1 MPPVPLLPPYRPVP
15 TNRPPFPRRRAPRW
29 PRLSPAQWLPLPARM
44 ILRLPSVRIQSNRS
58 STCSEKTQ
66 SRLLLHLGPGPLLWR
81 RRPMVRRL
89 PSVRI
94 QSDRSSTCSEKTQHP
109 RRQQTCRIR
118 RAYTRPQASLTFRRP
133 VNRTMVRLR
142 PQRLP
147 RRLRP
152 GPPLSPLR
160 RHRQPTP
167 ARIRRSLSSIFSRTS
182 PLHNKRRAAHASLA
196 AKLRVRS
203 APNQIR
209 LSVWC
214 SKVGPSAFNAVQ
226 TRFRGAISRMW

>member
-1 MPPVPLLPPYRPVP
+1 
-15 TNRPPFPRRRAPRW
+15 
-29 PRLSPAQWLPLPARM
+29 M

-66 SRLLLHLGPGPLLWR
+66 SRLLPHLGPGPLLWR
-81 RRPMVRRL
+81 RRPMIRRL

-118 RAYTRPQASLTFRRP
+118 RAHTRPQASLTFRRP

-147 RRLRP
+147 RRLHP
-152 GPPLSPLR
+152 GPPLSQLPR
-160 RHRQPTP
+160 RHRRPTP
-167 ARIRRSLSSIFSRTS
+167 ARIRRNPSSIFSRTS
-182 PLHNKRRAAHASLA
+182 DFTISAARRMRAWRRNCASAQRQTKFVSQYGARRSVPAALNWLTTQSIANPSL
-196 AKLRVRS
+196 
-203 APNQIR
+203 PQIP
-209 LSVWC
+209 C
-214 SKVGPSAFNAVQ
+214 
-226 TRFRGAISRMW
+226 